1 MLERYLLADSTPTEK
16 LVLKSSSRKAET
28 DQAMKV
34 KDTRKYLDR
43 WEREWKELSS

>member
-1 MLERYLLADSTPTEK
+1 MEK
-16 LVLKSSSRKAET
+16 LVLKSSPRKAET

-43 WEREWKELSS
+43 WEKEWRELNL

>member
-1 MLERYLLADSTPTEK
+1 MEK
-16 LVLKSSSRKAET
+16 LVLKSSPREAET

-43 WEREWKELSS
+43 WEKEWRELSS